1 MIEPILASNE
11 AASCKP
17 CGHSKA
23 PWTAAC
29 EVCKVCEMQRPR
41 CPWWA
46 TRLHPSHLERGKL
59 LFFEWSSCQFIVFSS
74 RVWRDVIRFIV
85 IGSQCTSQGTSAFD
99 SAEVRRKACHLF
111 HHLMWKCVAK
121 NNLWCYSMWVFG
133 SWDIWCC
140 YVSFF
145 SDPLIAGVPWTS
157 EYSHLDV
164 RLLTEVLKSLLTNCF
179 DCEVRP
185 LYPFQRHNSP
195 FLRKPKLRDGWTVL
209 VTYVWGINGNI
220 YLFD

>member
-1 MIEPILASNE
+1 MQAVRSRQSSVDCCMPGVQSVRD
-11 AASCKP
+11 AAS
-17 CGHSKA
+17 SLSMMSD
-23 PWTAAC
+23 TAAS
-29 EVCKVCEMQRPR
+29 KS
-41 CPWWA
+41 PWKGQ
-46 TRLHPSHLERGKL
+46 TVV
-59 LFFEWSSCQFIVFSS
+59 FFEWSSCQFIVFSS
-74 RVWRDVIRFIV
+74 RVWRDVIRFI
-85 IGSQCTSQGTSAFD
+85 GSQCTSLGTSAFD
-99 SAEVRRKACHLF
+99 SAEVRRKACRLF
-111 HHLMWKCVAK
+111 HHLMWKFVVKTLK

-145 SDPLIAGVPWTS
+145 FSDPLITGVPWTS

>member
-1 MIEPILASNE
+1 MKQHHASRAVTAKLHGLLHARCAKCARCSVLVVHDE
-11 AASCKP
+11 RHSCIQVTLKGAN
-17 CGHSKA
+17 C
-23 PWTAAC
+23 
-29 EVCKVCEMQRPR
+29 
-41 CPWWA
+41 
-46 TRLHPSHLERGKL
+46 
-59 LFFEWSSCQFIVFSS
+59 FFEWSFYQFIVFSS
-74 RVWRDVIRFIV
+74 RVWCDVIRFIV
-85 IGSQCTSQGTSAFD
+85 IRSQCTSQGTSAFD